1 MNLVTTEE
9 FCIRPAQN
17 RDLPALHAVIQRA
30 YRGQDARAGWT
41 HEADLLEE
49 ERITLDALGAI
60 LHDPASLLVIAER
73 RGVPIGSIQLTDK
86 GQSEIYLSLLS
97 VDPGVQAGGLGR
109 QLLSAAENI
118 ARDNFSATL
127 TTMTVIDS
135 RTELIA
141 YYVRRGYQETAWR
154 LDFVVPRD
162 PPLFMTKLQ
171 KRLD

>member
-1 MNLVTTEE
+1 M
-9 FCIRPAQN
+9 
-17 RDLPALHAVIQRA
+17 
-30 YRGQDARAGWT
+30 
-41 HEADLLEE
+41 
-49 ERITLDALGAI
+49 
-60 LHDPASLLVIAER
+60 
-73 RGVPIGSIQLTDK
+73 
-86 GQSEIYLSLLS
+86 
-97 VDPGVQAGGLGR
+97 QAGGLGR

>member
-60 LHDPASLLVIAER
+60 LHECLTGVPPFFDRTDAAIYARLLAGEVAPLDAPAVVRYVESHRAEIVAARASPSHAEERPRGDDLVKFGLGERGPREDCAFFFAASLEV
-73 RGVPIGSIQLTDK
+73 
-86 GQSEIYLSLLS
+86 
-97 VDPGVQAGGLGR
+97 
-109 QLLSAAENI
+109 
-118 ARDNFSATL
+118 
-127 TTMTVIDS
+127 
-135 RTELIA
+135 
-141 YYVRRGYQETAWR
+141 TA
-154 LDFVVPRD
+154 VA
-162 PPLFMTKLQ
+162 
-171 KRLD
+171 